1 MVYDQPKF
9 IDDILEEMLH
19 QIKQNYFGNKPI
31 VCDLLQR
38 LSTVCDA
45 LQMPEI
51 KKIILKHYLVLTRY
65 GSSSDL
71 PVAST
76 SDQVKALFSLLFEGY
91 LSIKDKLDS
100 FLDFYGIFNQSTILD
115 NEETLDHKIDS
126 TTIFSNVD
134 LLKTMFN
141 FGLDINSVDN
151 EGTTLFTSLLQIENI
166 TAYRDIFELAIFHNP
181 DLSSH
186 KSAISYGLKAD
197 LRLYELTLPV
207 KEFEVNHH
215 PLYMLYKAYGGS
227 VDNQIRNYGYVMD
240 AKLHGSFGHDAENSC
255 FNFFVPFLMECG
267 FQVSTEDNAALDSL
281 TDGSLH
287 PDELEY
293 IKHYLASPRSLKQEC
308 RTALRRHYTGSQI
321 HQFVELV
328 TMPQQIKDYIL
339 LRPTLKIL
347 SSNYIS

>member
-1 MVYDQPKF
+1 MKAIKQHCTNAIVYDQPKF

-51 KKIILKHYLVLTRY
+51 KKIILKHYHVLTRY
-65 GSSSDL
+65 DSSSDL

-76 SDQVKALFSLLFEGY
+76 SDQFKALFSLLFEGY

-100 FLDFYGIFNQSTILD
+100 FLDSYGILNQSTILH

-141 FGLDINSVDN
+141 FGLDINSVDKD
-151 EGTTLFTSLLQIENI
+151 GTTLFTSLLQIENI
-166 TAYRDIFELAIFHNP
+166 TAYRDIFELAVFHNP

-186 KSAISYGLKAD
+186 KSAISYALKAD
-197 LRLYELTLPV
+197 LRLYELTLTV
-207 KEFEVNHH
+207 KEYEANHH
-215 PLYMLYKAYGGS
+215 PLSSCDDKELYKAYGGS
-227 VDNQIRNYGYVMD
+227 VDNKIRKYS
-240 AKLHGSFGHDAENSC
+240 K
-255 FNFFVPFLMECG
+255 
-267 FQVSTEDNAALDSL
+267 
-281 TDGSLH
+281 
-287 PDELEY
+287 
-293 IKHYLASPRSLKQEC
+293 K
-308 RTALRRHYTGSQI
+308 
-321 HQFVELV
+321 
-328 TMPQQIKDYIL
+328 
-339 LRPTLKIL
+339 
-347 SSNYIS
+347 